1 MTLISSKL
9 MYIGVISVIII
20 AVASYGL
27 FFYFQRV
34 NEKSIRESIFEQE
47 LDRQI
52 KSTKSISQN
61 IGSDLRLVTP
71 MLQDLAD
78 SIYLESE
85 MLSGDKVGKIL
96 DEKFNQLNSVTRVD
110 SLLIT
115 DKEDIITT
123 YKASQGL
130 ETFVNIDISFNEYM
144 KETKKSLQ
152 PVYSDADIKFIVF
165 TGLVKSKNVA
175 SIFPRQ
181 QEATYLL
188 GALASMLSK
197 NHTIGF
203 IGRNKK
209 ITVPE

>member
-1 MTLISSKL
+1 
-9 MYIGVISVIII
+9 
-20 AVASYGL
+20 
-27 FFYFQRV
+27 
-34 NEKSIRESIFEQE
+34 
-47 LDRQI
+47 
-52 KSTKSISQN
+52 
-61 IGSDLRLVTP
+61 

-144 KETKKSLQ
+144 KETKKSL
-152 PVYSDADIKFIVF
+152 
-165 TGLVKSKNVA
+165 T
-175 SIFPRQ
+175 
-181 QEATYLL
+181 
-188 GALASMLSK
+188 
-197 NHTIGF
+197 
-203 IGRNKK
+203 
-209 ITVPE
+209 

>member
-1 MTLISSKL
+1 
-9 MYIGVISVIII
+9 
-20 AVASYGL
+20 
-27 FFYFQRV
+27 
-34 NEKSIRESIFEQE
+34 

>member
-1 MTLISSKL
+1 
-9 MYIGVISVIII
+9 
-20 AVASYGL
+20 
-27 FFYFQRV
+27 
-34 NEKSIRESIFEQE
+34 
-47 LDRQI
+47 
-52 KSTKSISQN
+52 
-61 IGSDLRLVTP
+61 

-181 QEATYLL
+181 QEAT
-188 GALASMLSK
+188 
-197 NHTIGF
+197 
-203 IGRNKK
+203 
-209 ITVPE
+209 

>member
-1 MTLISSKL
+1 M
-9 MYIGVISVIII
+9 
-20 AVASYGL
+20 
-27 FFYFQRV
+27 
-34 NEKSIRESIFEQE
+34 
-47 LDRQI
+47 DRQI

>member
-1 MTLISSKL
+1 
-9 MYIGVISVIII
+9 
-20 AVASYGL
+20 
-27 FFYFQRV
+27 
-34 NEKSIRESIFEQE
+34 

-130 ETFVNIDISFNEYM
+130 ETFVNIDISFNEYK

>member
-1 MTLISSKL
+1 
-9 MYIGVISVIII
+9 
-20 AVASYGL
+20 
-27 FFYFQRV
+27 
-34 NEKSIRESIFEQE
+34 

-152 PVYSDADIKFIVF
+152 PVYSDGDIKFIVF

-203 IGRNKK
+203 IGGNKK

>member
-1 MTLISSKL
+1 
-9 MYIGVISVIII
+9 
-20 AVASYGL
+20 
-27 FFYFQRV
+27 
-34 NEKSIRESIFEQE
+34 

-96 DEKFNQLNSVTRVD
+96 DEKFNQLNSVTRVAVTRVD
-110 SLLIT
+110 SALIT